1 MHRFDAAGAGLV
13 PGQTVRARVTT
24 HQPWGISVVISGHED
39 IGASVDAA
47 VIDSPSGN
55 PRALPEEYPPVD
67 AEVDAVV
74 QQLRR
79 YTSPAWARLSLRS
92 QDLKCFQW
100 GCDFCGTPV
109 ALSPGGDG
117 VTMDVRSADGPGST
131 AVVAHREC
139 LAIRLH
145 TQSLEP
151 ARIRSVGRRP

>member
-1 MHRFDAAGAGLV
+1 MTA
-13 PGQTVRARVTT
+13 
-24 HQPWGISVVISGHED
+24 HQPWGVSVVIPGHEG

-55 PRALPEEYPPVD
+55 PRALPEEYPPVG

-92 QDLKCFQW
+92 QDLECFQW
-100 GCDFCGTPV
+100 GCDFCDTPV
-109 ALSPGGDG
+109 VLSPGGDG
-117 VTMDVRSADGPGST
+117 VTLDVRSADGPGST
-131 AVVAHREC
+131 AIVAHREC

-145 TQSLEP
+145 TRSLEP
-151 ARIRSVGRRP
+151 ARIRSVGRKP

>member
-1 MHRFDAAGAGLV
+1 MRRFDAAGAGLV
-13 PGQTVRARVTT
+13 PGQTVRVRVAT
-24 HQPWGISVVISGHED
+24 HQPWGVSVVIPGHED

-55 PRALPEEYPPVD
+55 ARALPEEYPPVGS
-67 AEVDAVV
+67 EVDAVV
-74 QQLRR
+74 QQLHRF
-79 YTSPAWARLSLRS
+79 TAPAWARLSLRG
-92 QDLKCFQW
+92 QDLECFQW
-100 GCDFCGTPV
+100 GCDFCGALV
-109 ALSPGGDG
+109 VLSPGGDG

-151 ARIRSVGRRP
+151 ARIRSVGQRP